1 MSFNHAEETISA
13 EQSKRGMRM
22 ATIAQCT
29 GVHWMYAFAYAG
41 LATLYARQ
49 FGAQDFMVG
58 LIIGSFM
65 IGMAA
70 VVFGPDLVERYNK
83 RPVLFGSAIVGCIVV
98 LPILFLP
105 QIAHATGAPAALWIF
120 AVSMLLTAI
129 ATAGFVAAWF
139 PITKDFVPE
148 HRTGRFFGRLRMAWQ
163 LVLMALYLCF
173 SLCIKTREEATPAFY
188 QWFLG
193 VLFLGQVIRLFI
205 LPHLPQR
212 PIRSLHKRGVLS
224 RIRLLFSER
233 RFRGFLLSA
242 PLLRGMSLWIF
253 PTLIIYGALLGAND
267 TILLVSMLAR
277 MLGSALTF
285 PMWGR
290 VVDRAG
296 PGSNYR
302 RGLLITSVALLL
314 WVPTT
319 LLALNGNSQML
330 FHASM
335 VFSFFLWGTGDAA
348 INIAFTRHSFRL
360 TSPERAPTYLAL
372 LPGFTTVSIGL
383 GQVLAGLVFSR
394 LQPENMTRWLNPYV
408 IGISLCAVFALSLI
422 PLVSRIPGAGP
433 QESD

>member
-1 MSFNHAEETISA
+1 MSFNHAEETISRK
-13 EQSKRGMRM
+13 QSERGMRL
-22 ATIAQCT
+22 AIIAQCA
-29 GVHWMYAFAYAG
+29 GSPWMYAFGYAG
-41 LATLYARQ
+41 LATLYAQQ
-49 FGAQDFMVG
+49 FGAQDLMVG
-58 LIIGSFM
+58 LINGSFM
-65 IGMAA
+65 IGMTAA
-70 VVFGPDLVERYNK
+70 VFGPDLIERYNK
-83 RPVLFGSAIVGCIVV
+83 RPVLFGSAIAGCIVG

-148 HRTGRFFGRLRMAWQ
+148 HETGRFFGRLRMAWQ

-173 SLCIKTREEATPAFY
+173 SLCIENREEATPGLY
-188 QWFLG
+188 QWIIG
-193 VLFLGQVIRLFI
+193 ILFLGQIIRLFM
-205 LPHLPQR
+205 LPYLPQR
-212 PIRSLHKRGVLS
+212 PIRSLHKRGILS
-224 RIRLLFSER
+224 RIRLLFSEK
-233 RFRGFLLSA
+233 RFRGFLLSS
-242 PLLRGMSLWIF
+242 PVLRGITLWIF
-253 PTLIIYGALLGAND
+253 PTLIIYGGMLGASD

-372 LPGFTTVSIGL
+372 QPGFVSLTIGL
-383 GQVLAGLVFSR
+383 GQVLAGWAFSR
-394 LQPENMTRWLNPYV
+394 LQPEGLSSWLNPYV
-408 IGISLCAVFALSLI
+408 IGISLYAGFALSMI
-422 PLVSRIPGAGP
+422 PLVRRIPGSGP
-433 QESD
+433 KKSD